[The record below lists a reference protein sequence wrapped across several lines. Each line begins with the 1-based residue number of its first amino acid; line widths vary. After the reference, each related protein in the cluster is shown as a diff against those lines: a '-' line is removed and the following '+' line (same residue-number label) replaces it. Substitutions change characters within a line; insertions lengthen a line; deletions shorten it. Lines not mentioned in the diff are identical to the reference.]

1 MAPDMAY
8 GATSGHQSDTIRR
21 PTAAADLQKMALPPL
36 RPHQCA
42 GAAGVQTVVHASAHP
57 GSNTGHRQHAGRNP
71 VAGYE
76 NIHPGTNGGTHQN
89 FRTMKRRRRFY
100 YEIHLSEKYMV
111 AGSELFSGM
120 LEADREVER
129 KAAEIAERINR
140 PLRGCIIMEQ
150 RLRKRS

>member
-1 MAPDMAY
+1 MAY
-8 GATSGHQSDTIRR
+8 GSTSGHQSDTIRR
-21 PTAAADLQKMALPPL
+21 PTAATHLQKMALPPL

-42 GAAGVQTVVHASAHP
+42 GASGVQTVVHTSAHP

-71 VAGYE
+71 VAGHE

-120 LEADREVER
+120 LEAEREVER
-129 KAAEIAERINR
+129 KAAEIAKQLSL
-140 PLRGCIIMEQ
+140 PLRGCIIMEN
-150 RLRKRS
+150 RLCKRS